1 MHILVA
7 WEIKAEGLHWT
18 QIDDALNEVL
28 KRYPATKVLPTLH
41 LIRVSQ
47 YHDRDSVVRALLRLI
62 ESYGNQVELLVS
74 PVMEGRYEGYLPD
87 QVWPSINAIT
97 G

>member
-7 WEIKAEGLHWT
+7 WEIKAEGMRWT
-18 QIDDALNEVL
+18 QIDDTLSEVL
-28 KRYPATKVLPTLH
+28 KRYPATKVLPTTH
-41 LIRVSQ
+41 LIRVSTYQ
-47 YHDRDSVVRALLRLI
+47 DRDSVMRALLRHI
-62 ESYGNQVELLVS
+62 ESMGNQVELLVS

-87 QVWPSINAIT
+87 QIWPGVNAIT

>member
-7 WEIKAEGLHWT
+7 WEIKAEGLRWT
-18 QIDDALNEVL
+18 QIDDTLCEVL

-41 LIRVSQ
+41 LVRVSNYQ
-47 YHDRDSVVRALLRLI
+47 DRDSVMRALLRQI
-62 ESYGNQVELLVS
+62 ETMGNQVELLVS

-87 QVWPSINAIT
+87 QIWPSVNAIT

>member
-7 WEIKAEGLHWT
+7 WEIKAEGLRWT

-28 KRYPATKVLPTLH
+28 KRYPATKALPTMH
-41 LIRVSQ
+41 LVRVSRWT
-47 YHDRDSVVRALLRLI
+47 DRDSVVRALLQEI
-62 ESYGNQVELLVS
+62 ESRGNQVELLVS

-87 QVWPSINAIT
+87 AMWPGVNAIT